1 MLGDLAH
8 VRFDLGPSLIRRED
22 VQRVGMLTA
31 NIEGADLVGTG
42 EAVQA
47 AVEAEIDLAVGYR
60 VTYGG
65 QFEEGARSAR
75 TIGLLAGLVLV
86 GMYALLFLA
95 FGNHRHTWIVLV
107 NLLWR

>member
-1 MLGDLAH
+1 M
-8 VRFDLGPSLIRRED
+8 
-22 VQRVGMLTA
+22 
-31 NIEGADLVGTG
+31 
-42 EAVQA
+42 
-47 AVEAEIDLAVGYR
+47 
-60 VTYGG
+60 TYGG